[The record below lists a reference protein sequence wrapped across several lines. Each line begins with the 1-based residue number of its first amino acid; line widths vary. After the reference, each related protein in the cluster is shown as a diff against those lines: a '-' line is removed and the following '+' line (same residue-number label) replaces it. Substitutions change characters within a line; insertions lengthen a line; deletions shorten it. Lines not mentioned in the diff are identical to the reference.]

1 MAIFREE
8 VTALVPALRAF
19 ARALTGGE
27 RQLADDLVQDTM
39 VNALQAQHQY
49 QPGTNLEAWLFT
61 ILRNRHRS
69 LRARRYVTAEVS
81 TDDLGALAWV
91 APPQEHRLEVIAFRH
106 AFARLPRSQR
116 EMLVLVTVRGLS
128 YEAAAAICGC
138 EIGTAKSRVHRAR
151 AALREM
157 LLGDEPATG
166 RATSGRS
173 RVPARPARG
182 ANGIWRRSGMVG
194 RSGPR
199 PGHAL
204 RSG

>member
-8 VTALVPALRAF
+8 VTALVPVLRAF

-49 QPGTNLEAWLFT
+49 RPGTNLEAWLFT

-106 AFARLPRSQR
+106 AFAQLPRSQR

-128 YEAAAAICGC
+128 YEDAAAICGC
-138 EIGTAKSRVHRAR
+138 EIGTAKSRVNRAR
-151 AALREM
+151 NMLKRM
-157 LLGDEPATG
+157 LLEGEMPPRRPEDEAPL
-166 RATSGRS
+166 RRS
-173 RVPARPARG
+173 VARPAPD
-182 ANGIWRRSGMVG
+182 RS
-194 RSGPR
+194 PR
-199 PGHAL
+199 PA
-204 RSG
+204 RSVEPLHPVPS